1 MMQTLNVKLPQ
12 YYIDC
17 GCIILRL
24 SVGCSFIT
32 NYRSPN
38 FVALF
43 LLFSVL
49 YFDTLYIE
57 GSEYH
62 IQEKSCFV
70 SIFGI
75 GNEEVVVE

>member
-1 MMQTLNVKLPQ
+1 MMQTLNVKVPQ

-32 NYRSPN
+32 NYRPPN

-43 LLFSVL
+43 LLFSVSVL

-62 IQEKSCFV
+62 LQEKMLFCIYFRYR
-70 SIFGI
+70 
-75 GNEEVVVE
+75 